1 MDRGLLLWRG
11 PIHIRRDTPR
21 ALYGTECTSV
31 SRISTTTTASRHRTC
46 VSCHRTCSSRR
57 ATLPHLAHAHT
68 LSSGP
73 PAGPGSGVGSWPE
86 RGRRAGEREA
96 HSSTHH
102 PRRSDFVETCS
113 PVMCACAYSVKPYSA
128 AGLGP
133 VFIVLLWRC
142 STHVPPRLFIGFLH
156 VVTCMSASPSPRSR
170 FTCSFYFERVTMAET
185 TLNAR
190 A

>member
-1 MDRGLLLWRG
+1 MDDRGLLLWRNCFG
-11 PIHIRRDTPR
+11 GDRYTSYARDTPR

-46 VSCHRTCSSRR
+46 QLSPHMSSRR

-113 PVMCACAYSVKPYSA
+113 PERDVRMCLQVVKPYSA

-133 VFIVLLWRC
+133 VLLWRC
-142 STHVPPRLFIGFLH
+142 STHVPPRLLKGFLDMYVSEPEPAIEIH
-156 VVTCMSASPSPRSR
+156 M
-170 FTCSFYFERVTMAET
+170 
-185 TLNAR
+185 
-190 A
+190 

>member
-1 MDRGLLLWRG
+1 MRYYCSRMDRGLLPFGGDRYTYA
-11 PIHIRRDTPR
+11 RDTPR

-46 VSCHRTCSSRR
+46 QLSPHMSSRR

-113 PVMCACAYSVKPYSA
+113 PVMCAHVPTCTGGETIQCGRSGPRFYS
-128 AGLGP
+128 
-133 VFIVLLWRC
+133 FIVAMQYPC
-142 STHVPPRLFIGFLH
+142 APQ
-156 VVTCMSASPSPRSR
+156 VVYRIP
-170 FTCSFYFERVTMAET
+170 TCSDMHVSEPEPAIEIHMYF
-185 TLNAR
+185 LF
-190 A
+190 